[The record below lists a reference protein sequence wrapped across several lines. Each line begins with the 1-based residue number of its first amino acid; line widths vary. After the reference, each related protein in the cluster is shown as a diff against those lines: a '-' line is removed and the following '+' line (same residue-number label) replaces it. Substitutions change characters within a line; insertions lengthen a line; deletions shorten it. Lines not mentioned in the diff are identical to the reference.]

1 MGVLSSLPQKHM
13 AIKME
18 NGNKWFVWVVLLVSK
33 TETKILT
40 KLRKTWLYK
49 CFKMQIISRKIKALK
64 LIAFKLPAMPR
75 ITIQSRTVWLQY
87 SSHVYKNEVINLL
100 LGIKVKELPLEKGLP
115 SAQIFVWCRS
125 VLNTKFL
132 IYYIQL
138 KNKPTQFG
146 ERKSR
151 RIRICSVWSERLEHS
166 C

>member
-1 MGVLSSLPQKHM
+1 
-13 AIKME
+13 ME

-64 LIAFKLPAMPR
+64 LIAFKLPAMPG
-75 ITIQSRTVWLQY
+75 ITTIQSCTVWLQY
-87 SSHVYKNEVINLL
+87 SSHAYKNEVINLL

-125 VLNTKFL
+125 VWNSKFL
-132 IYYIQL
+132 IYSIQL
-138 KNKPTQFG
+138 KNIPTQFG

-151 RIRICSVWSERLEHS
+151 RIHICTIWSGRLEQSAHANFKLHKN
-166 C
+166 

>member
-1 MGVLSSLPQKHM
+1 M

-64 LIAFKLPAMPR
+64 LIAFKLPAMPG

-87 SSHVYKNEVINLL
+87 SSHAYKNEVINLL

-138 KNKPTQFG
+138 KNIPTQFG

-151 RIRICSVWSERLEHS
+151 RIRICSVWSERLEQS

>member
-1 MGVLSSLPQKHM
+1 
-13 AIKME
+13 ME

-87 SSHVYKNEVINLL
+87 SSHAYKNEVINLL

-138 KNKPTQFG
+138 KNIPTQFG

>member
-1 MGVLSSLPQKHM
+1 M

-64 LIAFKLPAMPR
+64 LIAFKLPAMPG
-75 ITIQSRTVWLQY
+75 ITTIQSRTVWLQY
-87 SSHVYKNEVINLL
+87 SSHAYKNEVINLL

-138 KNKPTQFG
+138 KNIPTQFG

-151 RIRICSVWSERLEHS
+151 RIRICSIWSERLEDS